1 MCNMSST
8 FLNVINFGML
18 RLLRL
23 HQLNIQFSL
32 ETLNEDTDI
41 FCPNMQA
48 HKAKLRN
55 MTEFISLMHLTLFVT
70 TILHANHDALDSLK
84 NLGKALK

>member
-1 MCNMSST
+1 MSST
-8 FLNVINFGML
+8 FLNVITFGML

-23 HQLNIQFSL
+23 HQLKIQFSL

-70 TILHANHDALDSLK
+70 TILYANQDALDSLK